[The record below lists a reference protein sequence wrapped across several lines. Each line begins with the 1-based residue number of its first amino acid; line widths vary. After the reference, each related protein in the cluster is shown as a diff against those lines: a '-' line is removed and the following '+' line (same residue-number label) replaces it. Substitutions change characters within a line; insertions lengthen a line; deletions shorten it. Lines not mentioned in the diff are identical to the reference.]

1 VSSPPVHNKLSVLLV
16 PVREVLWL
24 GVSRLLLYRYLR
36 YNTSMLIT
44 YQYKL
49 HPTPEQASTMEV
61 WGELLRR
68 HYNYCLGQR
77 LDWLHRTRCQINRC
91 SILTEAIGDIPDK
104 VDYYSQASEL
114 RKTKELF
121 PEYKNIYAECQQ
133 QNLMRLDKAWKRW
146 LIPDKKGKR
155 GGRPRFKKR
164 GDICSFTFPRVNC
177 PKAGAH
183 LTGNILKLS
192 KIGEI
197 EVFLH
202 RPIPDG
208 FVLKQVTLVKKADGW
223 YSSFSLED
231 CTVPETLPVDEVKS
245 AVGIDVG
252 LEKFLATSDGQA
264 VEIPHFYRKSQ
275 RRLARQQRQLA
286 RMEKGSKNYQRQAN
300 KVACLHL
307 HVARERKE
315 FHYQVAHW
323 LCDQYDLI
331 AFENLNIKG
340 LAKTRL
346 AKSIL
351 DAAWGSFLNLLTTV
365 AVKRGKWAIGDD
377 PRGTSI
383 ECSGCG
389 GGLLKTLKDRV
400 HDCPHCGLV
409 IDRDWNSG
417 INILNRVKRTLG
429 LAFAGCGGYE
439 DARPMRQQFSVA
451 RLGSPRYNL

>member
-1 VSSPPVHNKLSVLLV
+1 MLL
-16 PVREVLWL
+16 
-24 GVSRLLLYRYLR
+24 
-36 YNTSMLIT
+36 T

-49 HPTPEQASTMEV
+49 CPTPEQASTMEV

-68 HYNYCLGQR
+68 HYNYALAQR
-77 LDWLHRTRCQINRC
+77 LDWLRRTRCQIDRC
-91 SILTEAIGDIPDK
+91 SIVSEPIGDIPDK
-104 VDYYSQASEL
+104 VDYYTQASEL
-114 RKTKELF
+114 RQTKELF
-121 PEYKNIYAECQQ
+121 PEYKNIYADCQQ

-177 PKAGAH
+177 QKAGAH
-183 LTGNILKLS
+183 LVGNILKLS

-197 EVFLH
+197 EVILH

-208 FVLKQVTLVKKADGW
+208 FTIKQATLVRKADGW
-223 YSSFSLED
+223 YASLSLED
-231 CTVPETLPVDEVKS
+231 GTVPDPLPVDEIKN

-264 VEIPHFYRKSQ
+264 VEIPQFYRKSQ
-275 RRLARQQRQLA
+275 QQLARHQRQLA
-286 RMEKGSKNYQRQAN
+286 RMERGSKNHQRQSN
-300 KVACLHL
+300 KVARLHL
-307 HVARERKE
+307 HVARQRKE

-340 LAKTRL
+340 LARTRL

-351 DAAWGSFLNLLTTV
+351 DAAWGSFLNILQAV

-383 ECSGCG
+383 ECSGCSERVE
-389 GGLLKTLKDRV
+389 KTLKDRV
-400 HDCPHCGLV
+400 HNCPHCGLI

-417 INILNRVKRTLG
+417 INILNRAKRTLG
-429 LAFAGCGGYE
+429 LAFAGCGGYLGTS
-439 DARPMRQQFSVA
+439 PMRQQLSIA
-451 RLGSPRYNL
+451 KLGSRHHNRKIWWGRMSQPITIYQP

>member
-1 VSSPPVHNKLSVLLV
+1 
-16 PVREVLWL
+16 
-24 GVSRLLLYRYLR
+24 
-36 YNTSMLIT
+36 
-44 YQYKL
+44 
-49 HPTPEQASTMEV
+49 
-61 WGELLRR
+61 
-68 HYNYCLGQR
+68 
-77 LDWLHRTRCQINRC
+77 
-91 SILTEAIGDIPDK
+91 
-104 VDYYSQASEL
+104 
-114 RKTKELF
+114 
-121 PEYKNIYAECQQ
+121 
-133 QNLMRLDKAWKRW
+133 MRQDLAWKRW
-146 LIPDKKGKR
+146 LIPDKTLKR

-164 GDICSFTFPRVNC
+164 GNICSFTFPRVNC

-197 EVFLH
+197 EVVLH
-202 RPIPDG
+202 RPIPNG
-208 FVLKQVTLVKKADGW
+208 FAIKQATIVRKADGW
-223 YSSFSLED
+223 YVSLSVED
-231 CTVPETLPVDEVKS
+231 DTVPEPLPVDEVKS

-264 VEIPHFYRKSQ
+264 VEIPQFYRKSQ
-275 RRLARQQRQLA
+275 QRLARQQRQLA
-286 RMEKGSKNYQRQAN
+286 RMEKGSKNHQRQAN
-300 KVACLHL
+300 SVARLHL

-331 AFENLNIKG
+331 AFENLNIKA
-340 LAKTRL
+340 LARTRL

-351 DAAWGSFLNLLTTV
+351 DAAWGSFLNILQTV

-389 GGLLKTLKDRV
+389 ARVKKTLKDRV
-400 HDCPHCGLV
+400 HDCPYCKLV

-429 LAFAGCGGYE
+429 LAFAGCGGYSGKS
-439 DARPMRQQFSVA
+439 PMRQQLSIA
-451 RLGSPRYNL
+451 SLGSPFYTALRG

>member
-1 VSSPPVHNKLSVLLV
+1 
-16 PVREVLWL
+16 
-24 GVSRLLLYRYLR
+24 
-36 YNTSMLIT
+36 
-44 YQYKL
+44 
-49 HPTPEQASTMEV
+49 MEA

-68 HYNYCLGQR
+68 HWNYCLGQR
-77 LDWLHRTRCQINRC
+77 LDWLRHTRCQIDRC
-91 SILTEAIGDIPDK
+91 SIVSESIGEIPEK
-104 VDYYSQASEL
+104 VDYYTQASDL
-114 RKTKELF
+114 KQTKELF
-121 PEYKNIYAECQQ
+121 PEYKNIYADCQQ

-146 LIPDKKGKR
+146 LTPDKSGKR
-155 GGRPRFKKR
+155 GGRPRFKKQ

-177 PKAGAH
+177 LKGGAH

-197 EVFLH
+197 KVVLH

-208 FVLKQVTLVKKADGW
+208 FTIKQATIVRKADGW
-223 YSSFSLED
+223 YVSLSLED
-231 CTVPETLPVDEVKS
+231 SRVPGPLPVDEVKT

-252 LEKFLATSDGQA
+252 LEKFLATSNGQA
-264 VEIPHFYRKSQ
+264 VEIPQFYRKSQ
-275 RRLARQQRQLA
+275 QQLARQQRQLA
-286 RMEKGSKNYQRQAN
+286 RREKGSKNHQRQTN
-300 KVACLHL
+300 KVARLHL
-307 HVARERKE
+307 HVARQRKE

-323 LCDQYDLI
+323 LCSQYDLI

-340 LAKTRL
+340 LARTRL

-351 DAAWGSFLNLLTTV
+351 DAAWGSFLNILITV

-383 ECSGCG
+383 ECSGCSG
-389 GGLLKTLKDRV
+389 RVEKTLIDRV

-429 LAFAGCGGYE
+429 LAFAGCGEYS
-439 DARPMRQQFSVA
+439 ATSPVRQQLSIVS
-451 RLGSPRYNL
+451 LGSPHYTRKS

>member
-1 VSSPPVHNKLSVLLV
+1 
-16 PVREVLWL
+16 
-24 GVSRLLLYRYLR
+24 
-36 YNTSMLIT
+36 
-44 YQYKL
+44 
-49 HPTPEQASTMEV
+49 MEV
-61 WGELLRR
+61 WGELLRQ
-68 HYNYCLGQR
+68 HWNYALGQR
-77 LDWLHRTRCQINRC
+77 LDWLNRSRCQIDRC
-91 SILTEAIGDIPDK
+91 SIVSESIGDIPEK
-104 VDYYSQASEL
+104 VDYYSQSSQL
-114 RKTKELF
+114 RQTKELF
-121 PEYKNIYAECQQ
+121 PEYKNIYADCQQ

-146 LIPDKKGKR
+146 LVPDKKSKR

-177 PKAGAH
+177 PKAGAN

-197 EVFLH
+197 EVIVH

-208 FVLKQVTLVKKADGW
+208 FAFLQATLVKKADGW
-223 YSSFSLED
+223 YCSFSLED
-231 CTVPETLPVDEVKS
+231 CTVPEPLPVNEIKS

-264 VEIPHFYRKSQ
+264 VVIGQFYRKSQ
-275 RRLARQQRQLA
+275 QRLARQQRQLT
-286 RMEKGSKNYQRQAN
+286 RMEKGSKNYQRQSN

-307 HVARERKE
+307 YVARERKE
-315 FHYQVAHW
+315 FHYQIAHW
-323 LCDQYDLI
+323 LCNQYDLI

-340 LAKTRL
+340 LARTRL

-351 DAAWGSFLNLLTTV
+351 DAAWRSFLNILQAV

-389 GGLLKTLKDRV
+389 GRVKKTLKDRV

-429 LAFAGCGGYE
+429 LAFAGCGGYS
-439 DARPMRQQFSVA
+439 ATSPVNQQFSIA
-451 RLGSPRYNL
+451 SLGSPFYTALCG